1 MQQPARQEAQG
12 MRSVQQDK
20 RQQREA
26 LVEKQKHNN
35 QPQKRAGEN
44 NEVAAG
50 KGRRVEWVPI
60 MITSVAT
67 AAPAVAM
74 TAAVALAIASTV
86 TTVCEDIN
94 YSIILSIN
102 LVTKT

>member
-1 MQQPARQEAQG
+1 M
-12 MRSVQQDK
+12 
-20 RQQREA
+20 
-26 LVEKQKHNN
+26 
-35 QPQKRAGEN
+35 
-44 NEVAAG
+44 
-50 KGRRVEWVPI
+50 

-74 TAAVALAIASTV
+74 AAAAAQAIASAV